1 VSVDAKGKHRL
12 AWGRQRNGEPCPNRR
27 YNGISDHVSFYLSRR
42 YPIVTADA
50 LAVFDLDHT
59 LVPHDSDEEW
69 VAFLV
74 EEGALDRA
82 QWDAANRDLIARFN
96 RGEAGTIEFTEFYL
110 STLTR
115 FDDDTL
121 ARLRERYLDVRVRPR
136 IAAEARTLVDSH
148 RAAGDLVIVTTAV
161 IRFLSESV
169 AAEFGI
175 RDVIATEAERLDGRY
190 TGRVAGLPNAREG
203 KFERLLMFLAARGQK
218 LTDFR
223 AVYAYCDSLNDLPLL
238 SQVSNPVAVNADP
251 VLSAHAR
258 HMGWPVMQIG

>member
-1 VSVDAKGKHRL
+1 MSSAV
-12 AWGRQRNGEPCPNRR
+12 
-27 YNGISDHVSFYLSRR
+27 
-42 YPIVTADA
+42 

-59 LVPHDSDEEW
+59 LVPHDSDEQW

-74 EEGALDRA
+74 DEGVLDRA
-82 QWDAANRDLIARFN
+82 QWDAANRELIARFN

-115 FDDDTL
+115 FDDATL
-121 ARLRERYLDVRVRPR
+121 ARLRERYLEVKVRPR
-136 IAAEARTLVDSH
+136 IVPDARALVERH
-148 RAAGDLVIVTTAV
+148 RSAGDLIIVTTAV
-161 IRFLSESV
+161 IRFLSEPV

-175 RDVIATEAERLDGRY
+175 TDVIATEAERFDGHY
-190 TGRVAGLPNAREG
+190 TGRVAGVPNAREG
-203 KFERLLMFLAARGQK
+203 KFERLLMFLAARGQR

-223 AVYAYCDSLNDLPLL
+223 QIYAYCDSLNDLPLL

-258 HMGWPVMQIG
+258 HMGWPVLQIG

>member
-1 VSVDAKGKHRL
+1 MSS
-12 AWGRQRNGEPCPNRR
+12 N
-27 YNGISDHVSFYLSRR
+27 I
-42 YPIVTADA
+42 

-74 EEGALDRA
+74 DEGVLDRA

-115 FDDDTL
+115 FDDATL
-121 ARLRERYLDVRVRPR
+121 ARLRERYLETRVRPR
-136 IAAEARTLVDSH
+136 IAPDARALVDRH
-148 RAAGDLVIVTTAV
+148 RAAGDLIIVTTAV
-161 IRFLSESV
+161 IRFLSEPV

-175 RDVIATEAERLDGRY
+175 TDVIATEAERLDGRY
-190 TGRVAGLPNAREG
+190 TGRVSGVPNAREG
-203 KFERLLMFLAARGQK
+203 KFERLMMFLAARGQR

-223 AVYAYCDSLNDLPLL
+223 QIYAYCDSLNDLPLL

-258 HMGWPVMQIG
+258 HMGWPVMHIG

>member
-1 VSVDAKGKHRL
+1 MSSNV
-12 AWGRQRNGEPCPNRR
+12 
-27 YNGISDHVSFYLSRR
+27 
-42 YPIVTADA
+42 

-74 EEGALDRA
+74 DEGVLDRA

-115 FDDDTL
+115 FDDATL
-121 ARLRERYLDVRVRPR
+121 VRLRERYLETRVRPR
-136 IAAEARTLVDSH
+136 IVPDARALVDRH
-148 RAAGDLVIVTTAV
+148 RAAGDLIIVTTAV
-161 IRFLSESV
+161 IRFLSEPV

-175 RDVIATEAERLDGRY
+175 TDVIATEAERLDGRY
-190 TGRVAGLPNAREG
+190 TGRVAGVPNAREG
-203 KFERLLMFLAARGQK
+203 KFERLMMFLAARGQR

-223 AVYAYCDSLNDLPLL
+223 QIYAYCDSLNDLPLL

-258 HMGWPVMQIG
+258 HMGWPVMHIG

>member
-1 VSVDAKGKHRL
+1 
-12 AWGRQRNGEPCPNRR
+12 
-27 YNGISDHVSFYLSRR
+27 LSTD
-42 YPIVTADA
+42 V

-59 LVPHDSDEEW
+59 LVPFDSDEQW

-74 EEGALDRA
+74 DEGALDRA

-96 RGEAGTIEFTEFYL
+96 RGEAGAIEFTEFYL

-115 FDDDTL
+115 FDDATL
-121 ARLRERYLDVRVRPR
+121 AHLRERYLDVKVRPR
-136 IAAEARTLVDSH
+136 IAIGARELVERH
-148 RAAGDLVIVTTAV
+148 RAAGDLIIVTTAV
-161 IRFLSESV
+161 FRFLSDPI

-175 RDVIATEAERLDGRY
+175 ADVIATEAERLDGRY
-190 TGRVAGLPNAREG
+190 TGRVSGMPNTREG
-203 KFERLLMFLAARGQK
+203 KFERLLMYLAARGQR

-223 AVYAYCDSLNDLPLL
+223 AIYAYCDSMNDLPLL

-258 HMGWPVMQIG
+258 HMGWPVMQIGPSR

>member
-1 VSVDAKGKHRL
+1 MSS
-12 AWGRQRNGEPCPNRR
+12 N
-27 YNGISDHVSFYLSRR
+27 I
-42 YPIVTADA
+42 

-74 EEGALDRA
+74 DEGVLDRA

-115 FDDDTL
+115 FDDATL
-121 ARLRERYLDVRVRPR
+121 VRLRERYLETRVRPR
-136 IAAEARTLVDSH
+136 IAPDARALVDRH
-148 RAAGDLVIVTTAV
+148 RAAGDLIIVTTAV
-161 IRFLSESV
+161 IRFLSEPV

-175 RDVIATEAERLDGRY
+175 TDVIATEAERLDGRY
-190 TGRVAGLPNAREG
+190 TGRVSGVPNAREG
-203 KFERLLMFLAARGQK
+203 KFERLMMFLAARGQR

-223 AVYAYCDSLNDLPLL
+223 QIYAYCDSLNDLPLL

-258 HMGWPVMQIG
+258 HMGWPVMHIG

>member
-1 VSVDAKGKHRL
+1 MS
-12 AWGRQRNGEPCPNRR
+12 
-27 YNGISDHVSFYLSRR
+27 SDV
-42 YPIVTADA
+42 

-59 LVPHDSDEEW
+59 LVPHDSDEQW

-74 EEGALDRA
+74 DEGVLDRA
-82 QWDAANRDLIARFN
+82 QWDAANRELIARFN

-115 FDDDTL
+115 FDDATL
-121 ARLRERYLDVRVRPR
+121 SRLRERYLEVKVRPR
-136 IAAEARTLVDSH
+136 IVPDARALVERH
-148 RAAGDLVIVTTAV
+148 RSAGDLIIVTTAV
-161 IRFLSESV
+161 IRFLSEPV

-175 RDVIATEAERLDGRY
+175 TDVIATEAERFDGHY
-190 TGRVAGLPNAREG
+190 TGRVAGVPNAREG
-203 KFERLLMFLAARGQK
+203 KFERLLMFLAARGQR

-223 AVYAYCDSLNDLPLL
+223 QIYAYCDSLNDLPLL

-258 HMGWPVMQIG
+258 HMGWPVLQIG